1 MPRNTY
7 RWWTTGKKG
16 SRDSTRDAVPDDIR
30 QREHTCS
37 WMFATECQV
46 RAELYSTARRLG
58 VDVDATCFA
67 ILQPVAPRLPGVLQ
81 AARERLHAH
90 ASCDA
95 ATAAG
100 MSCWVGKQ
108 SCVRRLLLV
117 R

>member
-46 RAELYSTARRLG
+46 RAELYSTAHRLG

-81 AARERLHAH
+81 AQHANDFTPMH
-90 ASCDA
+90 LVTQPRQQVCPVGSASSRAYGGC
-95 ATAAG
+95 
-100 MSCWVGKQ
+100 C
-108 SCVRRLLLV
+108 
-117 R
+117 